1 MYIPQRNHGVQESYL
16 QLTLCIISR
25 NKRYDNKHKGLS
37 LSLLSGEFNKGGPVG
52 IHFSVKR
59 ASRKHIF
66 CGVGRKYGRL
76 PTHTHTHTHTIL
88 CLLSSHIKTI
98 RDQTSEKKTEKGSSL
113 QTGTTVQNTWSLLS
127 NYIPIKLNLKK
138 YLKLN
143 GCSRWVQKVE
153 RNKE

>member
-37 LSLLSGEFNKGGPVG
+37 
-52 IHFSVKR
+52 FSPLRRIQQGR
-59 ASRKHIF
+59 ASGHSLQCQKSFQKTHF
-66 CGVGRKYGRL
+66 LWGREEIWQASY
-76 PTHTHTHTHTIL
+76 THTHTIL
-88 CLLSSHIKTI
+88 CLLRSHIKTI
-98 RDQTSEKKTEKGSSL
+98 RDQTSEKKTEKGSTL
-113 QTGTTVQNTWSLLS
+113 QMGTTVQNTWSLLS

-153 RNKE
+153 RKKE